1 MALRVTPEKLEER
14 WEKEWKNKGRI
25 APDYGGYSVAGV
37 PSAIRKKYENLKPSN
52 GAEEFVLSAP
62 GEGTLLVVLDGLG
75 YYEMKRNRSVLPF
88 FSRCLKDGLIL
99 PVTTV
104 FPSTTSAALTTMH
117 TGKLPAEHGVI
128 EWYLY
133 LRELGMLV
141 ESLPFVPR
149 LPEDG
154 EEFRRLKPS
163 VKMLYRGRTLY
174 SKLAAEGIDS
184 LVMQPAG
191 IADSAFSL
199 LVSKGA
205 ERAGYSSLGDAL
217 KKLGRLLEAGKQKLI
232 HFYYPGIDSAGHAHG
247 PGSPQY
253 LEEMRRADSF
263 LAGASR
269 LASENGFKLIVTAD
283 HGHVGVNPKDMIMLD
298 EIRGFAG
305 RLDSCM
311 DRPIQPYGSPRDVII
326 DTAGKE
332 SRFRDWLKGK
342 LGEKAEVLTT
352 EQLIGEGF
360 FGKRISR
367 TGRERM
373 SDVWVLP
380 NGANTVWYR
389 HFHDERFVFKGMHGG
404 ASLDEM
410 IVPLLVA

>member
-1 MALRVTPEKLEER
+1 MERSVTPEELEER
-14 WEKEWKNKGRI
+14 WEREWKSKGRI
-25 APDYGGYSVAGV
+25 APDYGGYSVAGI
-37 PSAIRKKYENLKPSN
+37 PAAIRKKYENLQPAN
-52 GAEEFVLSAP
+52 GAEEFVLSAT
-62 GEGTLLVVLDGLG
+62 GGGTLLVVLDGLG

-88 FSRCLKDGLIL
+88 FSRCLKDGLVL

-104 FPSTTSAALTTMH
+104 FPSTTSAAITTMH

-141 ESLPFVPR
+141 ESLPFAPR

-154 EEFRRLKPS
+154 DAFRRLKPS

-174 SKLAAEGIDS
+174 SKLSAEGICS

-191 IADSAFSL
+191 IADSAFSRL
-199 LVSKGA
+199 ISRGG
-205 ERAGYSSLGDAL
+205 ERAGYSNLDDAL
-217 KKLGRLLEAGKQKLI
+217 QKLRRLLEAGKQRLI

-263 LAGASR
+263 LASASR
-269 LASENGFKLIVTAD
+269 LASQKGFELVVTAD
-283 HGHVGVNPKDMIMLD
+283 HGHVGVEPKDMTMLD
-298 EIRGFAG
+298 RIHGFAG
-305 RLDSCM
+305 RLDSCG
-311 DRPIQPYGSPRDVII
+311 DRLIQPYGSPRDVII
-326 DTAGKE
+326 DTVGE
-332 SRFRDWLKGK
+332 ENQFRDWMKGK

-352 EQLIGEGF
+352 EQLIAEGF
-360 FGKRISR
+360 FGKSISR
-367 TGRERM
+367 AGRERM

-389 HFHDERFVFKGMHGG
+389 HFHDEMFVFKGMHGG
-404 ASLDEM
+404 ASLNEM
-410 IVPLLVA
+410 IVPLLVT